1 MRYAMKKLLLAAL
14 LLLLLPV
21 SAQAGTLTVTTAG
34 FAALPATAPAG
45 WPTNLK
51 WPGGGAV
58 NGSKSYTISDADYQ
72 QMLVWAANAN
82 NAQVVAAVCPAPC
95 TTPPPYTVTGLQV
108 LVSLVQNWVN
118 GMIQAV
124 SVQFTTPAQPPPPI
138 VIQ

>member
-1 MRYAMKKLLLAAL
+1 M
-14 LLLLLPV
+14 
-21 SAQAGTLTVTTAG
+21 GTLTVTTAG
-34 FAALPATAPAG
+34 FANSAATAPAD
-45 WPTNLK
+45 WPANLVY
-51 WPGGGAV
+51 PANAVV
-58 NGSKSYTISDADYQ
+58 NGTKTYTISDTDYQ
-72 QMLVWAANAN
+72 LMLVWAANAN
-82 NAQVVAAVCPAPC
+82 NTQIVAGVCPSPC

>member
-1 MRYAMKKLLLAAL
+1 MKKLLLVL
-14 LLLLLPV
+14 LFLLPV

-34 FAALPATAPAG
+34 FATLPATAPAG

-58 NGSKSYTISDADYQ
+58 NGTKTYTISDTDYQ
-72 QMLVWAANAN
+72 LMLVWAANAN
-82 NAQVVAAVCPAPC
+82 NTQIVAGVCPSPC

>member
-1 MRYAMKKLLLAAL
+1 MKKLLLV
-14 LLLLLPV
+14 LLLLLPF

-34 FAALPATAPAG
+34 FAALPATAPSG
-45 WPTNLK
+45 WPSNLK

-58 NGSKSYTISDADYQ
+58 NGTKSYTINDTDYQ
-72 QMLVWAANAN
+72 LMLVWAANAN
-82 NAQVVAAVCPAPC
+82 NAQIIAQL
-95 TTPPPYTVTGLQV
+95 TPPAPYTVTGLQV

-138 VIQ
+138 SIQ

>member
-1 MRYAMKKLLLAAL
+1 MRKLLLAL
-14 LLLLLPV
+14 LLLLPI

-58 NGSKSYTISDADYQ
+58 NGSKSYTISDTDYVL
-72 QMLVWAANAN
+72 MLVWAANAN
-82 NAQVVAAVCPAPC
+82 NAQIIAQLTP
-95 TTPPPYTVTGLQV
+95 PPPYTVTGLQV

-118 GMIQAV
+118 GMIAAV
-124 SVQFTTPAQPPPPI
+124 QVQFTTPAQPPPPI
-138 VIQ
+138 TIQ

>member
-1 MRYAMKKLLLAAL
+1 MKKFLLAL
-14 LLLLLPV
+14 LFLLPF

-34 FAALPATAPAG
+34 FATLPATAPSG
-45 WPTNLK
+45 WPSNLK

-58 NGSKSYTISDADYQ
+58 NGTKTYTITDTDYQ
-72 QMLVWAANAN
+72 LMLVWAANAN
-82 NAQVVAAVCPAPC
+82 NAQIVAGVCPSPC
-95 TTPPPYTVTGLQV
+95 GTPPPYTVTGLQV

-138 VIQ
+138 TIQ

>member
-1 MRYAMKKLLLAAL
+1 MKKLLLL
-14 LLLLLPV
+14 LLLLLPFT
-21 SAQAGTLTVTTAG
+21 AQAGTLTVTTAG

-58 NGSKSYTISDADYQ
+58 NGTKSYTISDADYQ

-82 NAQVVAAVCPAPC
+82 NAQIVAQLTP
-95 TTPPPYTVTGLQV
+95 PPPYTVTGLQV

-118 GMIQAV
+118 GMIAAV
-124 SVQFTTPAQPPPPI
+124 QVQFTTPAQPPPPI
-138 VIQ
+138 SIQ

>member
-1 MRYAMKKLLLAAL
+1 MKTLLLIL
-14 LLLLLPV
+14 FLLLPCL
-21 SAQAGTLTVTTAG
+21 AQAGTLTVTTAG
-34 FAALPATAPAG
+34 FATLPATAPAG

-58 NGSKSYTISDADYQ
+58 NGTKTYTISDADYV

-82 NAQVVAAVCPAPC
+82 NAQIVAGVCPSPC
-95 TTPPPYTVTGLQV
+95 GTPPPYTVTGLQV
-108 LVSLVQNWVN
+108 LVSLVQNWVT

>member
-1 MRYAMKKLLLAAL
+1 MRYAMKKLLLAA

>member
-1 MRYAMKKLLLAAL
+1 MKKLLLT

-21 SAQAGTLTVTTAG
+21 SAQAGTLTVSTAG

-58 NGSKSYTISDADYQ
+58 NGSKSYTISDADYV

-82 NAQVVAAVCPAPC
+82 NAQIIAQLTP
-95 TTPPPYTVTGLQV
+95 PPPYTVTGLQV

-118 GMIQAV
+118 GMIAAV
-124 SVQFTTPAQPPPPI
+124 QVQFTVPAQQPPPI
-138 VIQ
+138 NIQ